1 MGCHFVFPL
10 LIEGGLFSIRLVL
23 AFATCFQIFY
33 IFVLF
38 SLPYRWLCVEM
49 AKISLFIR
57 TRKGGQGRY
66 IASVPLKKLE
76 KLSKFRKKRWT
87 FKDGWLI
94 LEAF

>member
-1 MGCHFVFPL
+1 M
-10 LIEGGLFSIRLVL
+10 S
-23 AFATCFQIFY
+23 
-33 IFVLF
+33 
-38 SLPYRWLCVEM
+38 
-49 AKISLFIR
+49 KISLFIR
-57 TRKGGQGRY
+57 KRKQGQGCY